1 MAVARY
7 TIGDMT
13 LTDTPP
19 SELRSALADL
29 PELASGLS
37 NIVEA
42 AEHVY
47 DEDPNGADRRVE

>member
-1 MAVARY
+1 
-7 TIGDMT
+7 MT